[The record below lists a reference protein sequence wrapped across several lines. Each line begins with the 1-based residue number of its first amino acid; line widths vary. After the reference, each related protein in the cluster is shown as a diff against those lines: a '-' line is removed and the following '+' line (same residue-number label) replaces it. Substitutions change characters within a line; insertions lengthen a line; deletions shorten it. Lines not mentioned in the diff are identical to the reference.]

1 MSNYKIKE
9 LPMNERPRERLLEVG
24 KENITNKELI
34 SIILQSGLKDK
45 NVSDIA
51 IELLNKYSMQELKEI
66 EVEDLIKIR
75 GIGYAKAIH
84 LIAAIELG
92 KRIYLKE
99 ESKGKKLVNPKD
111 IWIDAKYLI
120 SGKKQEEFYCY
131 YFNTK
136 QELIKRKL
144 IYKGTLNS
152 SITHTREIFKEAY
165 KLSAASICCIHNHP
179 SDDTT
184 PSKADIEFTNHL
196 FETGIIQGIPVIDH
210 IIVGETNY
218 YSFYEHN
225 NIK

>member
-9 LPMNERPRERLLEVG
+9 LPINERPRERLLEVG
-24 KENITNKELI
+24 KENVTDKELI
-34 SIILQSGLKDK
+34 SILLQSGLKDK

-51 IELLNKYSMQELKEI
+51 IEILNKYKLYELKEL
-66 EVEDLIKIR
+66 EVQDLIKIK
-75 GIGYAKAIH
+75 GIGYAKAISF
-84 LIAAIELG
+84 IAAIELG
-92 KRIYLKE
+92 KRVFLKE
-99 ESKGKKLVNPKD
+99 NKKNKKLVNPKD
-111 IWIDAKYLI
+111 IWEDSKYII

-152 SITHTREIFKEAY
+152 SITHTREIFREAY

-179 SDDTT
+179 SGDTT
-184 PSKADIEFTNHL
+184 PSTADIEFTNHL
-196 FETGIIQGIPVIDH
+196 FQTGNIQGIPVIDH

-218 YSFYEHN
+218 YSFFEHN